1 MGCWRLCHQSKR
13 KVIHVNTHTITF
25 WKSFEFCTNHKC
37 AYILFSYIHYC
48 VGVDHYYID
57 TFLFKGDVYGLNQQF
72 NVIPL
77 TSGTHTFYV
86 YLSYVNSQTTTT
98 NSLFDKKKTKSCYS
112 SSKKNSFLNNR
123 SLSLS
128 FTKKYEEWKS
138 HYFVCI
144 LIIRGMESTS
154 FQCGFLQPLNSLPI
168 RVIGAIVP
176 DVGRFYFLY
185 IQILLLFFAFWNWVH
200 FTFPYKIFSFQT
212 STPSQSQLQL
222 QTSSF
227 TITDSVC
234 LFNQPRVNSF
244 VLLYSIHRISLCS
257 FVQWYGR
264 TCQSILFHR
273 SCEFWRIKTT
283 QQSLTQYHR
292 SQHSSPLSG
301 LSYNWI
307 WTIQYSDSQ
316 FVYKTKRHGNLLKSL
331 LIFLI
336 FSCN

>member
-1 MGCWRLCHQSKR
+1 MS
-13 KVIHVNTHTITF
+13 THTLSHSENHSNFVQITNALTF
-25 WKSFEFCTNHKC
+25 YLVTFIIVLVWTIIIST
-37 AYILFSYIHYC
+37 LFSSKVMFTDLINSSMSFHW
-48 VGVDHYYID
+48 HPEHTLFMS
-57 TFLFKGDVYGLNQQF
+57 TFRTSTHKQQPPIRYLIRKKQKV
-72 NVIPL
+72 VIR
-77 TSGTHTFYV
+77 V
-86 YLSYVNSQTTTT
+86 Q
-98 NSLFDKKKTKSCYS
+98 
-112 SSKKNSFLNNR
+112 KKNSFLNNR

-307 WTIQYSDSQ
+307 WTIQYTDSQ